1 MGTRIDWSVFY
12 FSVTNIKSSYGVEKW
27 KKRRFLQFK
36 AAYQSSLTMTRHVKE
51 AESIWHLFN
60 SSERQESCDSLAKNN
75 LVRAAFQ
82 KFGAMCDR
90 IRKMQKLLEIV
101 A

>member
-1 MGTRIDWSVFY
+1 M
-12 FSVTNIKSSYGVEKW
+12 EK
-27 KKRRFLQFK
+27 KNVFLQFK

-51 AESIWHLFN
+51 AESILHLFN
-60 SSERQESCDSLAKNN
+60 SSEGQESCDSLATNN

-82 KFGAMCDR
+82 KFGAMCDG
-90 IRKMQKLLEIV
+90 IRKMQKLLEII